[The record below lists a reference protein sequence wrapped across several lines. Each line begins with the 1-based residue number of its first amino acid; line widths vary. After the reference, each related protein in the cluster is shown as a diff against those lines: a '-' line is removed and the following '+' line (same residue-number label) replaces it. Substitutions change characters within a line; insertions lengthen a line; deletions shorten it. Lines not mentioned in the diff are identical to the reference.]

1 MSRDINQLPYRQED
15 GVTLIEIRLHKIQ
28 QLFSSLDP
36 APFRE
41 RDLDPAA
48 ESYLVH
54 GVKDFPLS
62 EPLKIIIHLPVPE
75 LATPD
80 IAIVPQAVRNY
91 FDYRMT
97 STKEDLKTLL
107 NNGWITLL
115 IALTFMGTC
124 LILLQMVDA
133 ALTGTGADILKEGL
147 QIMAWVAMWRPI
159 HTFLYDWWPLLGNI
173 RIFAKLRD
181 IEVEVRALPA

>member
-1 MSRDINQLPYRQED
+1 MK
-15 GVTLIEIRLHKIQ
+15 LIEIRLHKVQ

-48 ESYLVH
+48 EAYMIY
-54 GVKDFPLS
+54 GVKDFPLGR
-62 EPLKIIIHLPVPE
+62 PMKVVIHLPEAE

-80 IAIVPQAVRNY
+80 IANVPQAVRNY
-91 FDYRMT
+91 FDYRLVT
-97 STKEDLKTLL
+97 TKSDLKGLL
-107 NNGWITLL
+107 YNGWLTLL

-124 LILLQMVDA
+124 LVLLQMVDRAFSGTA
-133 ALTGTGADILKEGL
+133 ANIVKEGL
-147 QIMAWVAMWRPI
+147 QIMGWVAMWRPI
-159 HTFLYDWWPLLGNI
+159 HTFLYDWWPLVGKI

-181 IEVEVRALPA
+181 MDVELRALPQ

>member
-1 MSRDINQLPYRQED
+1 MPYRQEE
-15 GVTLIEIRLHKIQ
+15 GVKLIEIRLHKVQ

-48 ESYLVH
+48 EAYLIF

-62 EPLKIIIHLPVPE
+62 RKMKIVIHLPEPE

-80 IAIVPQAVRNY
+80 IANVPQAVRNY
-91 FDYRMT
+91 FAYRMT
-97 STKEDLKTLL
+97 ATQADLKALL

-115 IALTFMGTC
+115 IALAFMGSC
-124 LILLQMVDA
+124 LILLQMA
-133 ALTGTGADILKEGL
+133 QTTMTGTAGDMVKEGL
-147 QIMAWVAMWRPI
+147 QIIAWVSMWRPI
-159 HTFLYDWWPLLGNI
+159 QTFLYDWWPLLGKI
-173 RIFAKLRD
+173 RVYAKLRD
-181 IEVEVRALPA
+181 MEVELRPLPLLSPLPQ